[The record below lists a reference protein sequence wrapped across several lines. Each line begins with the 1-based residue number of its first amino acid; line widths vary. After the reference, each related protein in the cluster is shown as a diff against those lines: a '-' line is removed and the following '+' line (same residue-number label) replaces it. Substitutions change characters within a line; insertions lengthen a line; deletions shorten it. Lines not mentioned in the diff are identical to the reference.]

1 MNVLVT
7 GGTGFVGQ
15 YLCEELVD
23 RGHDVTA
30 LARTP
35 DEESVPEGVEMA
47 LGDVT
52 AYDSMVGAFEG
63 RDAVV
68 NLVSPS
74 PLFTPKGG
82 NKMYERIHLGG
93 TENCIEAA
101 REHDVERFIQMSGL
115 GADPTGVTHYIRAK
129 GRAENAV
136 KESGLEWTIFRP
148 SVIFGDGAEFLEFTR
163 KLTPP
168 VLAPLPGGG
177 KTRFQPVYIE
187 ELVSIM
193 AETIESDGHTDEIYE
208 IGGPEILTLAE
219 VAKLIRKARG
229 QSVNIVPIPMA
240 LAGLGLTI
248 GGSIP
253 KFPMG
258 RDQYRSLQFDNTVE
272 ENDVDAFGYDPADLK
287 TLSEY
292 LGVDEPV

>member
-15 YLCEELVD
+15 YLCEELVE

-35 DEESVPEGVEMA
+35 DEESIPEGVKMA

-63 RDAVV
+63 KDAVV

-74 PLFTPKGG
+74 PLFIPKGG

-101 REHDVERFIQMSGL
+101 QEHGVDRFIQVSGL
-115 GADPTGVTHYIRAK
+115 GADPTGETHYIRAK

-136 KESGLEWTIFRP
+136 RESGLDWTIVRP

-168 VLAPLPGGG
+168 VIAPLPGGG
-177 KTRFQPVYIE
+177 KTRFQPLYIE
-187 ELVSIM
+187 EVVSMM
-193 AETIESDGHTDEIYE
+193 AEMVESDSHSGEIYE
-208 IGGPEILTLAE
+208 LGGPEKLTLAE
-219 VAKLIRKARG
+219 VAKLVHKARG
-229 QSVNIVPIPMA
+229 QSVNIVPVPMA
-240 LAGLGLTI
+240 LAGLGLTV
-248 GGSIP
+248 GGAIP

-272 ENDVDAFGYDPADLK
+272 ENDVGAFGYEPAELK
-287 TLSEY
+287 TLAEY